1 MTVNEV
7 KRAARARA
15 GRRRRVVAVI
25 GSGRTVDP
33 HCEEVGRLVAQLD
46 VDLLTGGGLGVM
58 DAVSRAFFE
67 TSPRA
72 GLVIGIIPAE
82 VDRLYALERREATAV
97 AYRPPDGY
105 PNPWVEVAIYTH
117 LPDSG
122 LEGTLGTSRNHIN
135 VLSADAIVALPGDA
149 GTESEM
155 WLAVQYGVPI
165 VAYGAHVT
173 GVPFGIAHAPTLA
186 DVRDFLTRNLK
197 SRI

>member
-1 MTVNEV
+1 MTVDEV

-15 GRRRRVVAVI
+15 RGRRRVVAVI
-25 GSGRTVDP
+25 GSGRTADPQCVD
-33 HCEEVGRLVAQLD
+33 VGRLVAQLD

-58 DAVSRAFFE
+58 DAVSRAFVE

-82 VDRLYALERREATAV
+82 VDHLDALERREASAV

-122 LEGTLGTSRNHIN
+122 REGTLRSSRNHIN
-135 VLSADAIVALPGDA
+135 VLSADVIVAFPGRE
-149 GTESEM
+149 GTLAEI
-155 WLAVQYGVPI
+155 WLATQYGVPI
-165 VAYGAHVT
+165 VAYGDHDQAI
-173 GVPFGIAHAPTLA
+173 PYGIERANSIDALRAFLLRHARA
-186 DVRDFLTRNLK
+186 A
-197 SRI
+197 